1 MNNSQTIEYR
11 NEQNREKRDN
21 MKYFIL
27 SILVCIGVN
36 TCILKQNAGNKH
48 TISIIESNSQITY
61 SNSISK
67 LNCNDT
73 INKRYDDLNK
83 LGIDSILIELNYPK
97 YGEIFLSASDSYSQ
111 KDDYRDYCPKYTIDE
126 YSWKILLDGI
136 NKFVVLKEPFLV
148 KKVKRS
154 DGLIVAVDYPTYL
167 NIYIDNNVL
176 SSKIEKKTEEFGEYI
191 YRERDYFKKWYKYIY
206 SLIYH

>member
-1 MNNSQTIEYR
+1 
-11 NEQNREKRDN
+11 
-21 MKYFIL
+21 MKAMIIIMVIIFFTL
-27 SILVCIGVN
+27 SC
-36 TCILKQNAGNKH
+36 K
-48 TISIIESNSQITY
+48 IESNSQITY

-97 YGEIFLSASDSYSQ
+97 YGEIFLSAQNSYYQ
-111 KDDYRDYCPKYTIDE
+111 KEDIFGDMLYPKYAIDDD
-126 YSWKILLDGI
+126 SWKILINGI

-154 DGLIVAVDYPTYL
+154 DGLIVEVDYPTYL
-167 NIYIDNNVL
+167 NIYIYIDNNVL

-191 YRERDYFKKWYKYIY
+191 YIYRDDFKKWYKYIY

>member
-1 MNNSQTIEYR
+1 
-11 NEQNREKRDN
+11 
-21 MKYFIL
+21 MKALIIIIVIIFFTP
-27 SILVCIGVN
+27 SC
-36 TCILKQNAGNKH
+36 K
-48 TISIIESNSQITY
+48 IESNSQITY

-97 YGEIFLSASDSYSQ
+97 YGEIFLSAQNSYYQ
-111 KDDYRDYCPKYTIDE
+111 KEDIFGDMLYPKYAIDDD
-126 YSWKILLDGI
+126 SWKILINGI

-154 DGLIVAVDYPTYL
+154 DGLIVAVDYLTYL
-167 NIYIDNNVL
+167 DIYIYIDNNVL

-191 YRERDYFKKWYKYIY
+191 YIYRDDFKKWYKYIY

>member
-111 KDDYRDYCPKYTIDE
+111 KDNYRDYCPKYTIDE
-126 YSWKILLDGI
+126 DSWKILLDGI
-136 NKFVVLKEPFLV
+136 NKFVVLKEPFLI

-154 DGLIVAVDYPTYL
+154 DGIIVASDY
-167 NIYIDNNVL
+167 
-176 SSKIEKKTEEFGEYI
+176 KTLDIYI
-191 YRERDYFKKWYKYIY
+191 YRENNVIHEEIEVMPKELDRYIY
-206 SLIYH
+206 I